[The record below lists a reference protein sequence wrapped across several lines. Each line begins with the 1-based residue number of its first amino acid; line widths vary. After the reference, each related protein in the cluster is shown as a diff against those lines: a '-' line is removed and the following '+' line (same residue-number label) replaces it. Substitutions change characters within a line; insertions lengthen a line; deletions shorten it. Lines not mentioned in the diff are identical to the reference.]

1 MMIIKKMRSH
11 ISKDNDFS
19 TDNVDI
25 GATLAQQ
32 HISAIN
38 REKIIAP

>member
-1 MMIIKKMRSH
+1 MIIKKMRNH

-19 TDNVDI
+19 STDNVDI
-25 GATLAQQ
+25 GAKLAQQ